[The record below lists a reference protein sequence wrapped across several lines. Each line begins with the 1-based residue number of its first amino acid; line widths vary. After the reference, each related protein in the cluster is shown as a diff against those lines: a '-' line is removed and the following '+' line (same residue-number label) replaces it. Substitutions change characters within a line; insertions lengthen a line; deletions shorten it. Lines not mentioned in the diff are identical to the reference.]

1 MIFNFRCIH
10 DFKRKVSDVRSE
22 TAAQPPPPPTST
34 AAPST
39 LTSFRPCTQ
48 SEVRRIIM
56 QSPVK
61 SCTLDPVPTFLMREF
76 IDLLLP
82 CVTMMVNGSLIAG
95 RLPDSHKH
103 AIITPRLK
111 KSGLDP
117 TDIANFRPISNLT
130 FLSKVVERAVAIQL
144 NAHLFTNGL
153 LPRYQSAYRK
163 KNTQLRQPCY
173 VYGLIS

>member
-1 MIFNFRCIH
+1 M
-10 DFKRKVSDVRSE
+10 V
-22 TAAQPPPPPTST
+22 
-34 AAPST
+34 
-39 LTSFRPCTQ
+39 
-48 SEVRRIIM
+48 
-56 QSPVK
+56 
-61 SCTLDPVPTFLMREF
+61 REF

-82 CVTMMVNGSLIAG
+82 YVTMMVNGSLIAG

-103 AIITPRLK
+103 AIITPCLK

-144 NAHLFTNGL
+144 NAHLSTNGL
-153 LPRYQSAYRK
+153 LPRYQLAYRK
-163 KNTQLRQPCY
+163 KHSTETAMPCY